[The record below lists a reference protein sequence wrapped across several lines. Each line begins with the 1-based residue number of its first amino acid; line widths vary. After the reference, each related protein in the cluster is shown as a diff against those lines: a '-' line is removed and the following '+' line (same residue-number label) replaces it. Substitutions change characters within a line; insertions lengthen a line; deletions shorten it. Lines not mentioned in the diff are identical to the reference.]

1 MIEKVGEIKFVEK
14 ILDVYSSMDEP
25 LFIAYEVAEMFGY
38 NDVLEIEGL
47 CEKDEYIIKFTMLD
61 GEKAAVVFL
70 TEYGLYN
77 VLSQTRTLTARKW
90 RKIIH
95 SQLIRMRR
103 TMKYDISDQF
113 DDWNNQLDDL
123 YYDEEKDLLMMSVT
137 LPGGDVEQIPY
148 DDFDAQD

>member
-1 MIEKVGEIKFVEK
+1 MIEKVGEIKFDEK

-61 GEKAAVVFL
+61 GEKAA
-70 TEYGLYN
+70 
-77 VLSQTRTLTARKW
+77 ARKW

-103 TMKYDISDQF
+103 AMKYDISDQF

>member
-1 MIEKVGEIKFVEK
+1 MVEKVGEIKFDEK
-14 ILDVYSSMDEP
+14 TLDVYSSMDEP
-25 LFIAYEVAEMFGY
+25 LFIAYEVAEMLGY
-38 NDVLEIEGL
+38 KDIQEIESL
-47 CEKDEYIIKFTMLD
+47 CEKDEYNIKFTMLD
-61 GEKAAVVFL
+61 GKKAAVVFL

-103 TMKYDISDQF
+103 AMYYDISDQF

-123 YYDEEKDLLMMSVT
+123 YYDEEKDALMMSVT

-148 DDFDAQD
+148 DDLEAQD